1 MSTNQKQDL
10 ITSWLSLTQTQAM
23 ITNELEQTL
32 QQQHDLSL
40 NEFYVLLFL
49 FEAPEKKLRLQQL
62 QAMVGLS
69 QSAISRLVSRFEAKG
84 CGAMQRAICEN
95 DRRGIYTS
103 LTSIGEEKL
112 QRARAT
118 VLNVLEQQF
127 SSPKFRQGVQNMMEI
142 MKS

>member
-1 MSTNQKQDL
+1 MSTNHKQDL

-103 LTSIGEEKL
+103 LTSIGEDKL

>member
-84 CGAMQRAICEN
+84 CGAMQRATCEN

-103 LTSIGEEKL
+103 LTSIGEDKL
-112 QRARAT
+112 QRARTT
-118 VLNVLEQQF
+118 VLSVLEQQF
-127 SSPKFRQGVQNMMEI
+127 SSPKFRQGVQNMIEI

>member
-1 MSTNQKQDL
+1 MSINHKQDL

-49 FEAPEKKLRLQQL
+49 YEAPEKKLRLQQL

-103 LTSIGEEKL
+103 LTSIGEDKL
-112 QRARAT
+112 QRARTT

-127 SSPKFRQGVQNMMEI
+127 SSPKFRQGVQNMLEI

>member
-103 LTSIGEEKL
+103 LTSIGEDKL

>member
-1 MSTNQKQDL
+1 MGETCHLRAINLEQVGTMSTNHKQDL

-95 DRRGIYTS
+95 DRRGYI
-103 LTSIGEEKL
+103 
-112 QRARAT
+112 RR
-118 VLNVLEQQF
+118 
-127 SSPKFRQGVQNMMEI
+127 SPPLVKTNFNGQELPC
-142 MKS
+142 

>member
-1 MSTNQKQDL
+1 MSTNPKHDL

-103 LTSIGEEKL
+103 LTSIGEDKL
-112 QRARAT
+112 QRARST
-118 VLNVLEQQF
+118 VLKVLEQQF
-127 SSPKFRQGVQNMMEI
+127 SSPRFRQGVQDIMEI
-142 MKS
+142 LKP

>member
-1 MSTNQKQDL
+1 MSTNHKQDL

-32 QQQHDLSL
+32 QHQHDLSL

-103 LTSIGEEKL
+103 LTSIGEDKL
-112 QRARAT
+112 QRARIT

-142 MKS
+142 IKS

>member
-32 QQQHDLSL
+32 QQHDLSL

-103 LTSIGEEKL
+103 LTSIGEDKL
-112 QRARAT
+112 QRARTT

>member
-1 MSTNQKQDL
+1 MSINHKQDL

-49 FEAPEKKLRLQQL
+49 YEAPEKKLRLQQL

-103 LTSIGEEKL
+103 LTSIGEDKL
-112 QRARAT
+112 QRARTT

>member
-1 MSTNQKQDL
+1 MSTNPKHDL

-103 LTSIGEEKL
+103 LTSIGEDKL
-112 QRARAT
+112 HRARST
-118 VLNVLEQQF
+118 VLKVLEQQF
-127 SSPKFRQGVQNMMEI
+127 SSPRFRQGVLDIMEI
-142 MKS
+142 LKP

>member
-1 MSTNQKQDL
+1 MSTNPKHDL
-10 ITSWLSLTQTQAM
+10 ITSWLSLTQNQAM

-103 LTSIGEEKL
+103 LTSIGEDKL
-112 QRARAT
+112 QRARST
-118 VLNVLEQQF
+118 VLKVLEQQF
-127 SSPKFRQGVQNMMEI
+127 SSPRFRQGVQDIMEI
-142 MKS
+142 LKP

>member
-1 MSTNQKQDL
+1 MSTNPKHDL

-32 QQQHDLSL
+32 QQHHDLSL

-103 LTSIGEEKL
+103 LTSIGEDKL
-112 QRARAT
+112 QRARST
-118 VLNVLEQQF
+118 VLKVLEQQF
-127 SSPKFRQGVQNMMEI
+127 SSPRFRQGVQDIMEI
-142 MKS
+142 LKP